1 MAKRKSFEAI
11 LDQEF
16 RWPTKGD
23 TPVQDSF
30 TERCF
35 VLDVAGTFQR
45 TTWVLR
51 EASFIVLQL
60 IIAIN
65 CKADVRFS
73 LTSFGPLP
81 DFGIARSPASHAAA
95 PRSLLAPQ
103 AQAAPSRGTR
113 P

>member
-1 MAKRKSFEAI
+1 MAKRKGFEAI

-23 TPVQDSF
+23 TPVQGSF

-35 VLDVAGTFQR
+35 VLDLVGTFQR

-51 EASFIVLQL
+51 EASFFVLQL
-60 IIAIN
+60 IMGIN

-73 LTSFGPLP
+73 LTSCGPLP
-81 DFGIARSPASHAAA
+81 DFGLRVRPPHTL
-95 PRSLLAPQ
+95 RLLGL
-103 AQAAPSRGTR
+103 S
-113 P
+113 